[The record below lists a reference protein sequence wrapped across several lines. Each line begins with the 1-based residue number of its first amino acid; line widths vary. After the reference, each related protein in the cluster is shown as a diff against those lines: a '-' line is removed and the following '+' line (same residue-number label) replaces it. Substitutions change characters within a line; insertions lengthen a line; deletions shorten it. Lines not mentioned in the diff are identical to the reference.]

1 MLRFFEKK
9 PEPVYQVINVLLNSK
24 ANEEAEYS
32 LSELISNISSKNE
45 INGDIIIKLN

>member
-9 PEPVYQVINVLLNSK
+9 PEPVYQEINVLLNSK

-32 LSELISNISSKNE
+32 FSE
-45 INGDIIIKLN
+45 DIQYFLKK